1 MIQSFYIYNR
11 TVTPVFFPYNKK
23 IAQKLIL
30 SMLHAL
36 CCETFFIAPFS
47 NISLI
52 WFSFRDVFRGIFS
65 WTGVL
70 NKGILHPFTIFKIS
84 WSSVSFSQDWTK
96 WEILPPGGTFCF
108 DSSGN
113 ISFTKGWTGIN
124 FSGGTSSTEML
135 QKVVVTFFQVLP
147 FDLLTVWLVVFLC
160 HLCCCCVWKCWRRGI
175 LWFPALPLG
184 DCLFLARNTVEKGYQ
199 PLWTSL
205 INLLSTSLNISKVYF
220 WALVLSSTCFRSW
233 WPNSSVCL
241 SITVRHCYLKV
252 SNFEFSDTF
261 NIFKSRKHCY
271 LPDLA
276 A

>member
-1 MIQSFYIYNR
+1 MLCVARLSLLLPSQTFLWSDFLLGMYSEE
-11 TVTPVFFPYNKK
+11 FFPGRVSLTREFCIHSLFLKFPDLLWAFPK
-23 IAQKLIL
+23 IGRNEKSFLLEEHFVLI
-30 SMLHAL
+30 H
-36 CCETFFIAPFS
+36 P
-47 NISLI
+47 
-52 WFSFRDVFRGIFS
+52 GIFPS
-65 WTGVL
+65 LKDERVL
-70 NKGILHPFTIFKIS
+70 IFLVELVRLKCCRRWLS
-84 WSSVSFSQDWTK
+84 LFS
-96 WEILPPGGTFCF
+96 E
-108 DSSGN
+108 
-113 ISFTKGWTGIN
+113 
-124 FSGGTSSTEML
+124 
-135 QKVVVTFFQVLP
+135 VLP

-175 LWFPALPLG
+175 LLWFPALPLG

-205 INLLSTSLNISKVYF
+205 INLSSTSLNISKVYF